1 MATGQRCCCGAI
13 RQLVA
18 HRRGVAWR
26 GNCGYSA
33 APHPRRQAST
43 RMDQHAWL
51 LAAVPV
57 TGFAA
62 GFINTLAGSGSLLTL
77 PILILLGLP
86 ANVANGTNRVGVVMQ
101 NIVAVATFRQRGAL
115 PLAGS
120 WKLIV
125 PSVAGAVLGAGLA
138 VDLDEALLRRAIGVL
153 MIVLIVVMLLKPER
167 FIAEHLAPREPR
179 LYVEVPLFIVI
190 GIYGGFIQVSVGLF
204 LIAGLVLGAG
214 YNLVAANALKNLIV
228 LVFTAAALAVFII
241 NDQVQWTL
249 GLLLGSG
256 QAVGA
261 WVAAHFAVKRG
272 AEFVRWAVVVITIG
286 AALALFVGF

>member
-1 MATGQRCCCGAI
+1 M
-13 RQLVA
+13 
-18 HRRGVAWR
+18 
-26 GNCGYSA
+26 
-33 APHPRRQAST
+33 
-43 RMDQHAWL
+43 
-51 LAAVPV
+51 
-57 TGFAA
+57 
-62 GFINTLAGSGSLLTL
+62 
-77 PILILLGLP
+77 
-86 ANVANGTNRVGVVMQ
+86 
-101 NIVAVATFRQRGAL
+101 
-115 PLAGS
+115 
-120 WKLIV
+120 

-179 LYVEVPLFIVI
+179 LYVEVPLFFVI

>member
-1 MATGQRCCCGAI
+1 
-13 RQLVA
+13 
-18 HRRGVAWR
+18 
-26 GNCGYSA
+26 
-33 APHPRRQAST
+33 
-43 RMDQHAWL
+43 
-51 LAAVPV
+51 
-57 TGFAA
+57 
-62 GFINTLAGSGSLLTL
+62 
-77 PILILLGLP
+77 
-86 ANVANGTNRVGVVMQ
+86 MQ

-125 PSVAGAVLGAGLA
+125 PSVVGAVLGAELA
-138 VDLDEALLRRAIGVL
+138 VDLDEALLRRTIGAL
-153 MIVLIVVMLLKPER
+153 MIVLIVLMLLKPER

-179 LYVEVPLFIVI
+179 LFVEVPLFFVI

-228 LVFTAAALAVFII
+228 LVFTAAALAVFVL

-286 AALALFVGF
+286 AALALFAGF